1 MTFQEQEC
9 MFDPL
14 AERKKRDR
22 MLSQVTMSSLRLAGF
37 MVLAILA
44 IAGLCFAVLLLRL

>member
-1 MTFQEQEC
+1 

-14 AERKKRDR
+14 AERKNRDR
-22 MLSQVTMSSLRLAGF
+22 MVSRVTMSSLRVASL